1 MFTATL
7 EPLLRECEDAIELAK
22 AGDITASRA
31 RFDRI
36 RYYRS
41 VMAHAETHDALSESE
56 LADSVISKNP
66 ELLKSYV
73 KIASAVNRRLTLLE
87 EWVSGVRNSF
97 SIEELRSSREGYDL
111 FIDDVLPKVWDFN
124 TDIVVITDIDGPNVR
139 EALRD
144 RGQEKFI
151 WITSQDTTAARSWIE
166 VDTIYVRAGMQIEQ
180 AHLAPVISRYSL
192 PRVSL
197 IVMEIGSSDEAHFN
211 AVVQSIGANVIAG
224 TTTKWLPELTTEQWI
239 ARIPKLT
246 NLPSVLSLASI
257 FKGADIL
264 LVSPGPSLAEDLE
277 LLSVKQDAFLILATM
292 KALSALFEAGVRPDL
307 AIWQDPL
314 EHGDAIPE
322 SPEIENVALILNEGC
337 HPSFFEAKFAELF
350 FYPEPGFLGTDL
362 SQALH
367 GETVPAF
374 AGTSVSTLGA
384 VMALTLGAKSVTLL
398 GQDLSVGSGQ
408 YVGESDMSSAT
419 EGVHLFCDGIH
430 GDPLPT
436 LPNYLSF
443 IDEFRYIAQTYKD
456 TVLLV
461 NSTSRGAYLDGWS
474 HLPLAAH
481 PLLKKGSKLRDK
493 SINKNWALIATPRS
507 EGNVSEALL
516 VTETHLDQASR
527 IAEQIQKHCLAVIE
541 NGASDVTTIDY
552 LERQLRGILED
563 QCPLLRYYTSRQSM
577 ALTNAIPSVRNLE
590 ENLRLSADYYD
601 SIRAA
606 SRRLSALC
614 ESARLQIG

>member
-7 EPLLRECEDAIELAK
+7 EPLLKECEAAIELAK
-22 AGDITASRA
+22 TGDIAASRA
-31 RFDRI
+31 RLDRI

-41 VMAHAETHDALSESE
+41 VMAHAETNDALSGSE
-56 LADSVISKNP
+56 LTDSVTFKNS
-66 ELLKSYV
+66 ELIKSYV
-73 KIASAVNRRLTLLE
+73 DVASAVNRRLALLE
-87 EWVSGVRNSF
+87 EWVSGARSSF
-97 SIEELRSSREGYDL
+97 SIEELRSSVEGHDL
-111 FIDDVLPKVWDFN
+111 FIDDALPKVWDFN
-124 TDIVVITDIDGPNVR
+124 IDIVVLTDIDGLELR
-139 EALRD
+139 EALRR
-144 RGQEKFI
+144 RGQKKFI
-151 WITSQDTTAARSWIE
+151 WITTQETHSERSWVE
-166 VDTIYVRAGMQIEQ
+166 GDTIYVREGMQIEQ
-180 AHLAPVISRYSL
+180 VHLAPIVSRYSL

-211 AVVQSIGANVIAG
+211 AVVQAIAANVIAG

-246 NLPSVLSLASI
+246 NLPSALGLANI

-277 LLSVKQDAFLILATM
+277 LLSAKQDAFLIIATM

-314 EHGDAIPE
+314 EQGDVIPQ
-322 SPEIENVALILNEGC
+322 SMEIENVALILNEGC

-362 SQALH
+362 SHALH

-384 VMALTLGAKSVTLL
+384 VMALTLGANSVTLL

-408 YVGESDMSSAT
+408 YVGESDLSSAT
-419 EGVHLFCDGIH
+419 EGVHLFCDGIS
-430 GDPLPT
+430 GDSLPT

-443 IDEFRYIAQTYKD
+443 INEFQHIAQTYKD
-456 TVLLV
+456 TALLV
-461 NSTSRGAYLDGWS
+461 NSTSKGAYLDGWC

-481 PLLKKGSKLRDK
+481 PLLKEGSKHLDK
-493 SINKNWALIATPRS
+493 STNKNWGQVLTPRGR
-507 EGNVSEALL
+507 ENVAEALR
-516 VTETHLDQASR
+516 VTERHLDKASN
-527 IAEQIQKHCLAVIE
+527 IAERIQKDCLRVIE
-541 NGASDVTTIDY
+541 DGTSDVTTIDY

-577 ALTNAIPSVRNLE
+577 ALTNALPSARNLE
-590 ENLRLSADYYD
+590 DNLRLSADYYD
-601 SIRAA
+601 SIVSAA
-606 SRRLSALC
+606 RRLGALC
-614 ESARLQIG
+614 ESARLQIC